1 MPNHCHNRVSF
12 YGDSES
18 EIQKLHDIFSKGL
31 ENDDEVDT
39 GTVFG
44 HFIPEPD
51 WSTIPLHENDV
62 KEYSFS
68 NPRGEVGE
76 CPKMIIDKDKPFRS
90 GLRFESTDVMDD
102 RWYNWRVQ
110 NWGTKWDCYTLEIDD
125 TDLPHGFEVTF
136 ETAWSPPEEVCS
148 AIREQYPNVS
158 ISWFYDCLLYTSPS
172 PRDE

>member
-1 MPNHCHNRVSF
+1 MPNHCSNRVSF

-31 ENDDEVDT
+31 ENDDNVDT
-39 GTVFG
+39 GSVFG

-51 WSTIPLHENDV
+51 WANIPLSEEDQY
-62 KEYSFS
+62 EYSFS
-68 NPRGEVGE
+68 SARGEVGE
-76 CPKMIIDKDKPFRS
+76 KPVMVINEESPFMN
-90 GLRFESTDVMDD
+90 GLRFKSTNAQDD

-110 NWGTKWDCYTLEIDD
+110 NGGTKWDCYTLEMDD

-158 ISWFYDCLLYTSPS
+158 ISWFYDEPGCEIAGYL
-172 PRDE
+172 

>member
-51 WSTIPLHENDV
+51 WSTVPLHENDV

-76 CPKMIIDKDKPFRS
+76 CPKMIIDKDRPFRS

-158 ISWFYDCLLYTSPS
+158 ISWFYDEPGCEIAGYL
-172 PRDE
+172 

>member
-76 CPKMIIDKDKPFRS
+76 CPKMIIDKDRPFRS

-110 NWGTKWDCYTLEIDD
+110 NWGTKWDCYTLETDD
-125 TDLPHGFEVTF
+125 SDLPHGFEVTF

-158 ISWFYDCLLYTSPS
+158 ISWFYDEPGCEIAGYL
-172 PRDE
+172 

>member
-1 MPNHCHNRVSF
+1 MPNHCSNRVSF
-12 YGDSES
+12 YSDNES
-18 EIQKLHDIFSKGL
+18 DIQKLHDIFSKGL

-68 NPRGEVGE
+68 NPRGEIGE
-76 CPKMIIDKDKPFRS
+76 CPKMIIDKDRPFRS

-125 TDLPHGFEVTF
+125 SDLPHGFEVTF

-158 ISWFYDCLLYTSPS
+158 ISWFYDEPGCEIAGYL
-172 PRDE
+172 

>member
-1 MPNHCHNRVSF
+1 MPNHCSNRVSF
-12 YGDSES
+12 YGDNES

-51 WSTIPLHENDV
+51 WSTVPLHENDV

-76 CPKMIIDKDKPFRS
+76 CPKMIIDKDRPFRS

-125 TDLPHGFEVTF
+125 SDLPHGFEVTF

-158 ISWFYDCLLYTSPS
+158 ISWFYDEPGCEIAGYL
-172 PRDE
+172 

>member
-1 MPNHCHNRVSF
+1 MPNHCSNRVSF
-12 YGDSES
+12 YSDNES
-18 EIQKLHDIFSKGL
+18 DIQKLHEIFSKGL

-51 WSTIPLHENDV
+51 WSTIPLTENTH

-68 NPRGEVGE
+68 NPRGEIGE
-76 CPKMIIDKDKPFRS
+76 CPKMIIDKDRPFRS

-125 TDLPHGFEVTF
+125 SDLPHGFEVTF
-136 ETAWSPPEEVCS
+136 ETAWSPPEEVCY

-158 ISWFYDCLLYTSPS
+158 ISWFYDEPGCEIAGYL
-172 PRDE
+172 

>member
-18 EIQKLHDIFSKGL
+18 EIQKLHEIFSKGL
-31 ENDDEVDT
+31 ENDDNVDT
-39 GTVFG
+39 GSVFG

-51 WSTIPLHENDV
+51 WANIPLSEEDQY
-62 KEYSFS
+62 EYSFS
-68 NPRGEVGE
+68 SARGEVGE
-76 CPKMIIDKDKPFRS
+76 KPVMVINEESPFMN
-90 GLRFESTDVMDD
+90 GLRFKSTNAQDD

-110 NWGTKWDCYTLEIDD
+110 NWGTKWDCYTLEMDD

-158 ISWFYDCLLYTSPS
+158 ISWFYDEPGCEIAGYL
-172 PRDE
+172 

>member
-1 MPNHCHNRVSF
+1 MPNHCSNRVSF
-12 YGDSES
+12 YSDNES
-18 EIQKLHDIFSKGL
+18 DIQKLHSIFLKGL

-76 CPKMIIDKDKPFRS
+76 CPKMIIDKDRPFRS

-136 ETAWSPPEEVCS
+136 ETAWSPPEEVCY

-158 ISWFYDCLLYTSPS
+158 ISWFYDEPGCEIAGYL
-172 PRDE
+172 